1 MLVMDGWMNVFL
13 KEDVMKN
20 IRKRNP
26 KDKA

>member
-1 MLVMDGWMNVFL
+1 MMVMDGWMNVIL

>member
-1 MLVMDGWMNVFL
+1 MMVIDGWMNVFL
-13 KEDVMKN
+13 KEDAMKN